1 MKDIMQ
7 RYNRKA
13 GVFLISLGVIVLLV
27 KTCVQSTPGGG
38 KVIQSEQNVEES
50 AEESYTPQATILFD
64 ESEGV
69 ASTASNFYFL
79 FDMSGSMDD
88 KCSGKRKID
97 GAKEAVT
104 MFMKNIP
111 DDINIGLMLF
121 GTRSGHG
128 YEEALPVGPG
138 NKDEFLRVINSLQP
152 TGDTPLGE
160 ALLASV
166 DKIIEQY
173 KKQLGYGTYRIIIV
187 TDGEQT
193 GIDLKQPCNY
203 LGQHG
208 FIGLYS
214 IGLCMK
220 SSHTLKKYSLSYR
233 DANNYEELEQ
243 ALVEATAESDVFD
256 ASLFDEN
263 LYKADST
270 YH

>member
-1 MKDIMQ
+1 MKEIIKG
-7 RYNRKA
+7 YFFKNGA
-13 GVFLISLGVIVLLV
+13 FIINLSVIVLLMSS
-27 KTCVQSTPGGG
+27 CFQSSPGGG
-38 KVIQSEQNVEES
+38 QGDKSELEEQ
-50 AEESYTPQATILFD
+50 ESETPQITILFD

-69 ASTASNFYFL
+69 ASNVSNYYFL
-79 FDMSGSMDD
+79 FDMSGSMDE

-104 MFMKNIP
+104 RFMKNIP
-111 DDINIGLMLF
+111 EDVNIGLMLL
-121 GTRSGHG
+121 GTRSGDD
-128 YEEALPVGPG
+128 YAEALPLASG
-138 NKDEFLRVINSLQP
+138 NKEEFLKIINSLHP
-152 TGDTPLGE
+152 SGGTPLGE
-160 ALLASV
+160 ALSASV
-166 DKIIEQY
+166 DKIVEQY
-173 KKQLGYGTYRIIIV
+173 KKQLGYGTYRIIII

-193 GIDLKQPCNY
+193 GIDLKNPCNY
-203 LGQHG
+203 LARHG

-256 ASLFDEN
+256 PNLFDEN

-270 YH
+270 DR